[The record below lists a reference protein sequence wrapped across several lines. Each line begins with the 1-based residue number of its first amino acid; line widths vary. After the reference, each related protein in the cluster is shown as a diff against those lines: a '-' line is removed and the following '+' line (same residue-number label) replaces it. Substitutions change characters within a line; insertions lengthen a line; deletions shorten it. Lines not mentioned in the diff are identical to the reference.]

1 MNAMKLELIATATF
15 GLEAVVKRELQN
27 LDFNIIKSEDG
38 KITYDGDEK
47 GIVKS
52 NLWLRTADRVLIK
65 LAEFKALEFE
75 DLFQGINSIPWERFI
90 EEDGNFAI
98 DCTSVK
104 SKLRSVRSCQSVSE
118 KAIIKKLQETYDEQ
132 RFAKTGAPFTIRVT
146 ILKDIVTVALDTT
159 GAGLHKRTY
168 RTKNVEA
175 PMKETL
181 ASALI
186 QLTFWKE
193 GRLLV
198 DPFCGSG
205 TIPIEAAMIGRNI
218 APGLDRSFASEE
230 WSFLDKSIWS
240 RERQNAY
247 RSINQK
253 ADVRI
258 KASDISKK
266 SIEAARENAINAGVD
281 DCIDFTVMPFSN
293 LEAEEEQ
300 GIMITNIPYGER
312 IGEDR
317 DLKRIYKDIG
327 QFFITNPTW
336 SLFLITS
343 DKKFESFAMKRPAD
357 RRRKLYNGR
366 IETTY
371 YQYLGQKK

>member
-1 MNAMKLELIATATF
+1 MKLELIATATF

-27 LDFNIIKSEDG
+27 LDFKIIKSEDG
-38 KITYDGDEK
+38 KITYEGDEK
-47 GIVKS
+47 TIAKS

-65 LAEFKALEFE
+65 LGEFKVMEFE
-75 DLFQGINSIPWERFI
+75 DLFQGVKNIPWERFV
-90 EEDGNFAI
+90 EEDGNFKV

-104 SKLRSVRSCQSVSE
+104 SKLSSVRTCQSISE
-118 KAIIKKLQETYDEQ
+118 KAIVTRLQETYGEQ
-132 RFAKTGAPFTIRVT
+132 RFTKTGADFTVKVT
-146 ILKDIVTVALDTT
+146 ILKDKATITLDTT

-181 ASALI
+181 AAALI

-205 TIPIEAAMIGRNI
+205 TIPIEAALIGRNI
-218 APGLDRSFASEE
+218 APGLGRKFASEE
-230 WSFLDKSIWS
+230 WSIIDNQIWAE
-240 RERQNAY
+240 ERKAAY
-247 RSINQK
+247 RSINNK
-253 ADVRI
+253 ADIRI

-266 SIEAARENAINAGVD
+266 AIAAAKENAINAGVD
-281 DCIDFTVMPFSN
+281 DCIEFADMPFSKVTAT
-293 LEAEEEQ
+293 EGQ
-300 GIMITNIPYGER
+300 GIIITNIPYGER
-312 IGEDR
+312 IGEAKH
-317 DLKRIYKDIG
+317 LENIYIEIG
-327 QFFITNPTW
+327 TFFHENPTW

-343 DKKFESFAMKRPAD
+343 DKKFENEAMGRPAD

-371 YQYLGQKK
+371 YQYYGDKPNKR